1 MGRCVPCEPV
11 DARLGPRAGNGPEVV
26 SEQPAQDLLDCVTGL
41 VLEGPGGGWDTVP
54 SCLWNISLSAAEW
67 EKPMLIFRRAEF
79 ILQKHHPLL

>member
-41 VLEGPGGGWDTVP
+41 VLEGPGGGWDTGG
-54 SCLWNISLSAAEW
+54 
-67 EKPMLIFRRAEF
+67 
-79 ILQKHHPLL
+79 Q